1 MSQRNTSAPIM
12 VVFAVSIGVFCPAAN
27 AEERGFPLADMI
39 RETKVA
45 LLRVQEKGEAR
56 NLPPLSSAVLE
67 LNTIQEVDA
76 KGSVKFLV
84 VEVGGGPATEAT
96 STVKIT
102 LRPPSQ
108 GARNEVTTDQLA
120 DRLAEGILASARSL
134 SEAALGQPALQVSA
148 VTVAMKFAVTR
159 SVNGGLSVEFPPFQL
174 SAGGGVKASEIQV
187 VTVTYAANSEK

>member
-1 MSQRNTSAPIM
+1 M
-12 VVFAVSIGVFCPAAN
+12 
-27 AEERGFPLADMI
+27 
-39 RETKVA
+39 
-45 LLRVQEKGEAR
+45 
-56 NLPPLSSAVLE
+56 
-67 LNTIQEVDA
+67 
-76 KGSVKFLV
+76 KFLV

-102 LRPPSQ
+102 LRPPSP
-108 GARNEVTTDQLA
+108 GARTEVATDQLA

-134 SEAALGQPALQVSA
+134 SEAARGQPPLQVSA

-187 VTVTYAANSEK
+187 VTVTYAAKSEDAAKSEK